1 MTSVTF
7 EELFSVIERALLRT
21 GLAPDDATLCA
32 RIHAESTRDG
42 VGSHGLDRIPR
53 LVDYLA
59 RGWVDP
65 RGPLALVQAL
75 GALEVYD
82 GNLGLGVRHAL
93 QATDRAIALAREHGM
108 GLVAVRNTTHW
119 MRGGTYGWHA
129 VEQGMAAIM
138 WTNTESCMP
147 AWGAREQSIG
157 NNPLVMAVP
166 GGRAPL
172 VLDMA
177 MSQFSYGRLGVL
189 QERGEQLPVQGGFDD
204 SGQLTRDPAAI
215 QATRRILPTGYWK
228 GSGLAILL
236 DAMAALLSQGRATH
250 EIDRVER
257 GSGTG
262 SSQVFMV
269 FDPEQLGGIE
279 ACHAMVDDLTRHLA
293 QAAPDESGRDVRWPG
308 ASTFQRRHDSGD
320 IAVNPDIWAEVQR
333 LAGAEETP

>member
-1 MTSVTF
+1 MISVTL
-7 EELFSVIERALLRT
+7 ETLQDVIERALRRA
-21 GLAPDDATLCA
+21 GLTPEDATVCA
-32 RIHAESTRDG
+32 RVHAESTRDG
-42 VGSHGLDRIPR
+42 VSSHGLDRIPR

-65 RGPLALVQAL
+65 QGAFESVQAL

-82 GNLGLGVRHAL
+82 GHLGLGVPHAMR
-93 QATDRAIALAREHGM
+93 ATERAIALARQHGM

-119 MRGGTYGWHA
+119 MRGGTYGWQA

-147 AWGAREQSIG
+147 AWGASEQSIG

-189 QERGEQLPVQGGFDD
+189 KERGEQLPVAGGFDD
-204 SGQLTRDPAAI
+204 SGQLTCDPQAI
-215 QATRRILPTGYWK
+215 QVTRRILPTGYWK

-250 EIDRVER
+250 EIDTVER

-269 FDPEQLGGIE
+269 FDPDQLGGID
-279 ACHAMVDDLTRHLA
+279 ACRAMVDDMTAHLSK
-293 QAAPDESGRDVRWPG
+293 AAPDESGRAVRWPG
-308 ASTFQRRHDSGD
+308 ASTFHRRHDSAD
-320 IAVNPDIWAEVQR
+320 IVVNPDIWSQVQR
-333 LAGAEETP
+333 LAGDRPRS

>member
-1 MTSVTF
+1 MTRVTIDHLQ
-7 EELFSVIERALLRT
+7 EVIEQALLRA
-21 GLAPDDATLCA
+21 GLAPENATACA

-42 VGSHGLDRIPR
+42 VNSHGIDRIPR

-65 RGPLALVQAL
+65 QGAFEQVQKL

-82 GNLGLGVRHAL
+82 GHLGLGVCHAL
-93 QATDRAIALAREHGM
+93 RATDRAVALAREHGM

-147 AWGAREQSIG
+147 AWGASSQSIG

-189 QERGEQLPVQGGFDD
+189 QAQGASLPVAGGFDEQ
-204 SGQLTRDPAAI
+204 GQLTCDPGAI
-215 QATRRILPTGYWK
+215 QVTRRILPAGYWK
-228 GSGLAILL
+228 GSGLSILL

-250 EIDRVER
+250 EIDAVER

-269 FDPEQLGGIE
+269 FDPEQLGGIG
-279 ACHAMVDDLTRHLA
+279 ACRAMVDDMIVHLS
-293 QAAPDESGRDVRWPG
+293 QAMPDESGLAVRWPG
-308 ASTFQRRHDSGD
+308 AATFHRRHNNAD
-320 IAVNPDIWAEVQR
+320 IEVNSDIWQEVQR
-333 LAGAEETP
+333 LAQGKPPL

>member
-1 MTSVTF
+1 MTRVTIDHLQ
-7 EELFSVIERALLRT
+7 EVIEQALLRA
-21 GLAPDDATLCA
+21 GLASEDATACA

-42 VGSHGLDRIPR
+42 VNSHGIDRIPR
-53 LVDYLA
+53 FVDYLA

-65 RGPLALVQAL
+65 QGAFEQVQRL

-82 GNLGLGVRHAL
+82 GHFGLGVRHAMR
-93 QATDRAIALAREHGM
+93 ATERAIALAREHGM

-147 AWGAREQSIG
+147 AWGASSQSIG
-157 NNPLVMAVP
+157 NNPLAMAVP

-189 QERGEQLPVQGGFDD
+189 QAQGASLPVAGGFDEH
-204 SGQLTRDPAAI
+204 GQLTCDPGAI
-215 QATRRILPTGYWK
+215 QATRRILPAGYWK
-228 GSGLAILL
+228 GSGLSILL
-236 DAMAALLSQGRATH
+236 DAMAVLLSQGRPTH
-250 EIDRVER
+250 EIDAVER

-269 FDPEQLGGIE
+269 FDPEQLGGID
-279 ACHAMVDDLTRHLA
+279 ACRAMVDDMTAHLS
-293 QAAPDESGRDVRWPG
+293 QAMPDESGRAVRWPG
-308 ASTFQRRHDSGD
+308 AATFHRRHDNAD
-320 IAVNPDIWAEVQR
+320 IEVNAEIWQEVQR
-333 LAGAEETP
+333 LAHGEPPR